1 MPELTVAEVARI
13 AQGEVEGD
21 GSRVVRGVKPLDEAG
36 PGDLSF
42 VAEPRYF
49 PYIAASQAGA
59 LLVARGSDAPLP
71 AGTTVVRVDDPR
83 MALAVL
89 LPALYPEAP
98 EAPGVH
104 PTAIVGE
111 GARVDA
117 TASVGPER
125 SRARQRARCTSE
137 ALATQ

>member
-49 PYIAASQAGA
+49 PYIAASQAAA

-71 AGTTVVRVDDPR
+71 GGRPSSAWTTRAARWRVSSRRSTRRRPR
-83 MALAVL
+83 P
-89 LPALYPEAP
+89 PACTPPPCSAR
-98 EAPGVH
+98 APGWT
-104 PTAIVGE
+104 PRPRWGRT
-111 GARVDA
+111 R
-117 TASVGPER
+117 
-125 SRARQRARCTSE
+125 
-137 ALATQ
+137 